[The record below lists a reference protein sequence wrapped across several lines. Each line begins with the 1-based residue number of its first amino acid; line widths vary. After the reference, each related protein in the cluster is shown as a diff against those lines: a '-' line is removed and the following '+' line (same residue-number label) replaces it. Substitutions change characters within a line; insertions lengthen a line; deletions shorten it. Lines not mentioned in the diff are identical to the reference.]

1 MFHPSKNKPLS
12 SLQLITL
19 SNEEKFENIFVFI
32 TEIYCGHSGT
42 EEARL
47 LILNRTE
54 SLSIESFS
62 NFLTS
67 TGIFGPIKKKTRGRW
82 IGLDLTLV
90 PGTRRKETDM
100 IFE

>member
-1 MFHPSKNKPLS
+1 MKK
-12 SLQLITL
+12 SLRIFLFSL
-19 SNEEKFENIFVFI
+19 LKF
-32 TEIYCGHSGT
+32 TGHSGT
-42 EEARL
+42 EEVRL